1 MTITEIFNNQNF
13 KAYFDLSAKFQQKKN
28 AVRKELASRGI
39 LEKGGYNQFDKY
51 KYFSEAQYKELF
63 TELFSK
69 HGLELTV
76 SEVAREEVAASEK
89 MPFGRVVTLEFRLT
103 DVETGFFETALASG
117 EGFDK
122 GDKGIYKAYTGA
134 LKYYLANNF
143 MVATGDD
150 PEKDE
155 QKEDKK
161 EEKKVVKYATPTQ
174 VEIIAK
180 AYTGESLKKLLA
192 WAKVTKL
199 EELTLEAASGIIK
212 KLEERKNDTKR
223 E

>member
-1 MTITEIFNNQNF
+1 MTIFEIFNTNSYE
-13 KAYFDLSAKFQQKKN
+13 AYFTYSAKFQQKKN
-28 AVRKELASRGI
+28 AVRKELAARGI

-63 TELFSK
+63 TDLFAK
-69 HGLELTV
+69 HLLELTV
-76 SEVAREEVAASEK
+76 SEVARDEIAGSEK
-89 MPFGRVVTLEFRLT
+89 LPFGRTVTLEFRLT
-103 DVETGFFETALASG
+103 DVETGFFETACATG

-155 QKEDKK
+155 SK
-161 EEKKVVKYATPTQ
+161 EEKPKAVKYATPEQ
-174 VEIIAK
+174 IKIITA
-180 AYTGESLKKLLA
+180 AYTGEAFDKLLS
-192 WAKVTKL
+192 WAKIKTI
-199 EELTLEAASGIIK
+199 EQMPMEMASGIIK
-212 KLEERKNDTKR
+212 RLEERKK
-223 E
+223 

>member
-1 MTITEIFNNQNF
+1 M
-13 KAYFDLSAKFQQKKN
+13 
-28 AVRKELASRGI
+28 
-39 LEKGGYNQFDKY
+39 
-51 KYFSEAQYKELF
+51 
-63 TELFSK
+63 
-69 HGLELTV
+69 H
-76 SEVAREEVAASEK
+76 
-89 MPFGRVVTLEFRLT
+89 
-103 DVETGFFETALASG
+103 
-117 EGFDK
+117 
-122 GDKGIYKAYTGA
+122 
-134 LKYYLANNF
+134 LANNF

-161 EEKKVVKYATPTQ
+161 IVKYATPTQ

-180 AYTGESLKKLLA
+180 AYTGENLKKLLA

>member
-1 MTITEIFNNQNF
+1 MTITEIINNQNF
-13 KAYFDLSAKFQQKKN
+13 KVYFEMSAKFQQKKN
-28 AVRKELASRGI
+28 AVRKELAARGI

-76 SEVAREEVAASEK
+76 SEAAREEVAASEK

-150 PEKDE
+150 PERDE

-161 EEKKVVKYATPTQ
+161 IVKYATPTQ

-180 AYTGESLKKLLA
+180 AYTGENLKKLLA

>member
-1 MTITEIFNNQNF
+1 MTIFEIFNTNNYD
-13 KAYFDLSAKFQQKKN
+13 AYFTYSAKFQQKKN
-28 AVRKELASRGI
+28 AVRKELAARGI

-69 HGLELTV
+69 HSLELTV
-76 SEVAREEVAASEK
+76 SEVAREDVAGTEK
-89 MPFGRVVTLEFRLT
+89 LPFGRVVTLEFRLT

-155 QKEDKK
+155 SK
-161 EEKKVVKYATPTQ
+161 EEKPKAIKYATPTQ

-180 AYTGESLKKLLA
+180 AYTGESLKKLLD
-192 WAKVTKL
+192 WFKVTKL
-199 EELTLEAASGIIK
+199 EELTLADASGVIK
-212 KLEERKNDTKR
+212 RLEERKNDTKR

>member
-1 MTITEIFNNQNF
+1 M
-13 KAYFDLSAKFQQKKN
+13 
-28 AVRKELASRGI
+28 
-39 LEKGGYNQFDKY
+39 
-51 KYFSEAQYKELF
+51 
-63 TELFSK
+63 
-69 HGLELTV
+69 TV

-103 DVETGFFETALASG
+103 DVDTGFFETALASG

-150 PEKDE
+150 PERDE

-161 EEKKVVKYATPTQ
+161 IVKYATPTQ

-180 AYTGESLKKLLA
+180 AYTGENLKKLLA